1 MRRETWC
8 LSSSLYPII
17 NNFSPSSFVPWNVHL
32 RKMSVTFFSENTYH
46 RLWIIKRSREPKN
59 IYSELIGKTV
69 QAFKT
74 DLMISTIIFS
84 VSAWFLQAP
93 PTAGDCSRAWWPV
106 QGNNRS
112 QCLLRAEKMHRHPPP
127 PRPGTEIIFIFVRS
141 YNIWVVIQTSASS
154 LYVLQ
159 QIDAN
164 PAHDNQLTHFL
175 RHTCHNCCNE

>member
-1 MRRETWC
+1 MFSLGTHFSILMQCKWEGKSVLKAKIIVTIKPFVEGYSVQLQRKVRRETWC

-84 VSAWFLQAP
+84 VSPWFLQARP
-93 PTAGDCSRAWWPV
+93 QLVTAAAPDGPCKETIDLSVCSE
-106 QGNNRS
+106 
-112 QCLLRAEKMHRHPPP
+112 LRRCTVI
-127 PRPGTEIIFIFVRS
+127 PRPPDLG
-141 YNIWVVIQTSASS
+141 QK
-154 LYVLQ
+154 
-159 QIDAN
+159 
-164 PAHDNQLTHFL
+164 
-175 RHTCHNCCNE
+175 